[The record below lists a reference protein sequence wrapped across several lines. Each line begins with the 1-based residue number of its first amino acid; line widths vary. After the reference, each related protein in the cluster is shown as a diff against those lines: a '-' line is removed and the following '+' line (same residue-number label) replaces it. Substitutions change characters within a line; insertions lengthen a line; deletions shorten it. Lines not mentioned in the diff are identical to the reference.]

1 MLITLPFLPIS
12 VNRSY
17 RTSNNR
23 VYKTKTLC
31 DFEKKVDELF
41 ETFEHVKLLKGN
53 LAADITFELKSC
65 RKRDLDNMLK
75 SLLDN
80 LESRVFENDNQIF
93 EIKCK
98 KIHGCLEDKTIVNI
112 FEI

>member
-1 MLITLPFLPIS
+1 MLITFPFLPIS
-12 VNRSY
+12 VNRCY
-17 RTSNNR
+17 RTSNNK
-23 VYKTKTLC
+23 VYKSKALC
-31 DFEKKVDELF
+31 DFEKKVDDIF
-41 ETFEHVKLLKGN
+41 ENLEHVEMLKGN

-80 LESRVFENDNQIF
+80 LESRIFENDNQIY

-98 KIHGCLEDKTIVNI
+98 KIHGCLYDKTTVNI

>member
-17 RTSNNR
+17 RASNNR
-23 VYKTKTLC
+23 VYKSKTLC
-31 DFEKKVDELF
+31 DFEKKVDALF
-41 ETFEHVKLLKGN
+41 ETFEHVVLLKGN
-53 LAADITFELKSC
+53 LSADITFELKSC

-75 SLLDN
+75 SLFDN
-80 LESRVFENDNQIF
+80 LEGRVFENDNQIF
-93 EIKCK
+93 EIKCR
-98 KIHGCLEDKTIVNI
+98 KIHGCSEDKTIINI

>member
-1 MLITLPFLPIS
+1 MLIIFPFLPIS
-12 VNRSY
+12 VNRCY

-23 VYKTKTLC
+23 VYKSKELC
-31 DFEKKVDELF
+31 DFQKKVDDIF
-41 ETFEHVKLLKGN
+41 ENLEHVETLKGN

-80 LESRVFENDNQIF
+80 LESRIFENDNQIF

-98 KIHGCLEDKTIVNI
+98 KIHGCLADKTIVNI